1 MAYPIAGHH
10 GGLPDGNKGALHN
23 LPERLSN
30 QELPK
35 YQAFASEI
43 ELPQLV
49 NEDFV
54 AMPKAKSKEMA
65 AFSFSFCIRMLFSC
79 LTDADYLDTERFMN
93 PEKFASRPTPEK
105 LSVLLSRL
113 EIKLAELSMRNQIN
127 PSKINIAREEI
138 LQRCFEMA
146 EKKPQ
151 LFTLTVPTGG
161 GKTYSSLAFGLKHA
175 VKYEKERIIYVIPY
189 MSIIEQN
196 AQVFREALEVDSEQ
210 GVVLEHHSNF
220 DYPEGSFEDWDKAEK
235 THRLAAENWDMPVVV
250 TTAVQ
255 FFESLYANKGSR
267 CRKLHNMAN
276 SVIILDEAQMMPI
289 EYMKPCL
296 WALAELVI
304 NYGATVVFCTATQP
318 AIKKLLPAG
327 METLEIMADPD
338 ALQRIFKRVKAKYV
352 GFMSDDSVA
361 ATMAEKV
368 QVLTVVNTRRHARLL
383 FDKLQNIVGEGNFH
397 LSARMCPAHR
407 KIALTK
413 IKQRLQEG
421 LPCRVVSTQLVEAG
435 VDLDFPWVFRAAA
448 GIDSITQ
455 AAGRCNREGKLACG
469 EVIVFDPEEHGMPS
483 RGRFGATAGLMRS
496 TARRLEQFDGELLSL
511 AAIEDYFQ
519 HLFKLEE
526 EQLDAKHVLS
536 QIQAGADGVAFPF
549 ASIAKEFQ
557 FIDSAT
563 SPLIVPWDEKA
574 QDLVSQAEWNR
585 YPGSFARVLQP
596 YVVQVYQYEMAGLEK
611 AGAVKTV
618 GEYMK
623 VLSDPSFYDARFGLK
638 DAKEVKAPDDVLI
651 F

>member
-1 MAYPIAGHH
+1 M
-10 GGLPDGNKGALHN
+10 
-23 LPERLSN
+23 
-30 QELPK
+30 
-35 YQAFASEI
+35 
-43 ELPQLV
+43 
-49 NEDFV
+49 
-54 AMPKAKSKEMA
+54 MPKAKSKEMA

-79 LTDADYLDTERFMN
+79 LTDADYLDTEQFMN
-93 PEKFASRPTPEK
+93 PEKFTSRPALIPMDT
-105 LSVLLSRL
+105 LLSRL
-113 EIKLAELSMRNQIN
+113 EIKLEELSKRNQVN

-138 LQRCFEMA
+138 LQRCLSMA
-146 EKKPQ
+146 DNKPQ

-175 VKYEKERIIYVIPY
+175 VKYEKDRIIYVIPY

-196 AQVFREALEVDSEQ
+196 AQVFREALEVFAEQ

-235 THRLAAENWDMPVVV
+235 MHRLAAENWDMPVVV

-255 FFESLYANKGSR
+255 FFESLYANKGAR

-318 AIKKLLPAG
+318 AIKKMLPEG
-327 METLEIMADPD
+327 MKTQEIMADPD
-338 ALQRIFKRVKAKYV
+338 ALQRLFKRVKAKYV
-352 GFMSDDSVA
+352 GPMSDEEIAVA
-361 ATMAEKV
+361 MAEKE
-368 QVLTVVNTRRHARLL
+368 QVLTVVNTRRHARLM
-383 FDKLQNIVGEGNFH
+383 FDKLQSITSEGNYH

-407 KIALTK
+407 KITLAD
-413 IKQRLQEG
+413 IRRRLLAG

-435 VDLDFPWVFRAAA
+435 VDLDFPQVFRAAA

-455 AAGRCNREGKLACG
+455 AAGRCNREGKLAYG
-469 EVIVFDPEEHGMPS
+469 EVVVFDPEEHGMPS
-483 RGRFGATAGLMRS
+483 KGRFGATAGLMRS
-496 TARRLEQFDGELLSL
+496 TARRLEQFDGEILSL
-511 AAIEDYFQ
+511 SAIDDYFQ
-519 HLFKLEE
+519 QLFKHEE
-526 EQLDAKHVLS
+526 AQLDAKNVLS

-549 ASIAKEFQ
+549 ASIAKDFQ
-557 FIDSAT
+557 FIDNAT
-563 SPLIVPWDEKA
+563 APLIVPWDEKA
-574 QDLVSQAEWNR
+574 QDLVAQVEWSRN
-585 YPGSFARVLQP
+585 PGSMSRVLQP
-596 YVVQVYQYEMAGLEK
+596 YVVQVYHYELVALEK

-618 GEYMK
+618 GDYIK

-638 DAKEVKAPDDVLI
+638 DAKEVKSPDDVLI